1 MNEDKEMEQRCKIYN
16 TTLTHCDCLG
26 FKYRKTCKHVDYLN
40 KKENEKSKELWD
52 EVEVTDGVDAQDFA
66 DYYGEDLIKEMKK
79 IGKIIERKG
88 KLYNL

>member
-1 MNEDKEMEQRCKIYN
+1 
-16 TTLTHCDCLG
+16 
-26 FKYRKTCKHVDYLN
+26 LN